1 MAGALHDYPLT
12 AGTQRQ
18 PEEQAESYQRPLASP
33 SLGVQA
39 PRLRQPAPGDLD
51 PHISRPTAVPGP
63 GGAGDLSLPYP
74 VPVSTRDDSL
84 PSLPGSVAPISG
96 SPSPAGQNN
105 PSTDAVSETTQASVR
120 QMPEPANAGGFTDQD
135 ITDHGTTRSTR
146 MGIPEESAQRPQLMV
161 DGRFLDPEKYEP
173 VKLIGS
179 GGFAKV
185 IYH

>member
-33 SLGVQA
+33 SLGVPA
-39 PRLRQPAPGDLD
+39 PRLRQPAPADLA
-51 PHISRPTAVPGP
+51 AVPGR

-74 VPVSTRDDSL
+74 VPVSPSTRDDSL
-84 PSLPGSVAPISG
+84 PSLPASVAPISG

-105 PSTDAVSETTQASVR
+105 PSTNAVSETTQASVR
-120 QMPEPANAGGFTDQD
+120 QMPGPDQD